1 MFKGIGKDELIG
13 NFGYHGGGAAGNELD
28 RADPALGTPPHAL
41 VVATS
46 EKHTDL
52 YMVVNEEILINHPG
66 MSGSDHPLV
75 RADMVFFETPNGGAV
90 FSTGSI
96 AYGAS
101 LPWNDYKN
109 NIVKLTTN
117 VLKRFADPKP
127 F

>member
-1 MFKGIGKDELIG
+1 
-13 NFGYHGGGAAGNELD
+13 
-28 RADPALGTPPHAL
+28 
-41 VVATS
+41 
-46 EKHTDL
+46 
-52 YMVVNEEILINHPG
+52 MVVNEEILINHPG

-109 NIVKLTTN
+109 NIVKLN
-117 VLKRFADPKP
+117 KYVHKRFEDPKP